1 MTDDSILCLE
11 EAKEGMQDSIEHLKK
26 EYLTIRAGK
35 ASPAMLSGVLV
46 DYYGTKTPIERTANI
61 STPDPR
67 MIVVQP
73 FDKSTIHEIEKA
85 IMNSGLG
92 FNPMNEGELL
102 RINVPPLTE
111 ERRQNLV
118 KQAKTV
124 TEDTKIGIRNH
135 RKAANDQ
142 AKQLEKEGV
151 SEDEVKRLMEEI
163 QKLTDSSIK
172 EVDELFELKEQD
184 ILTV

>member
-11 EAKEGMQDSIEHLKK
+11 EAEEGMNHSMEHLKK
-26 EYLTIRAGK
+26 AFQKIRAGK
-35 ASPAMLSGVLV
+35 ASPAMLNGVLV

-61 STPDPR
+61 STPDAR

-73 FDKSTIHEIEKA
+73 FDKSSIHEIEKA

-102 RINVPPLTE
+102 RINVPALTE
-111 ERRQNLV
+111 ERRKELV
-118 KQAKTV
+118 KQAKSEA
-124 TEDTKIGIRNH
+124 EDTKIGIRNT
-135 RKAANDQ
+135 RRSANDE
-142 AKQLEKEGV
+142 AKKLEKEGV
-151 SEDEVKRLMEEI
+151 SEDEVKNLMDEI
-163 QKLTDSSIK
+163 QKLTDKYIK
-172 EVDELFELKEQD
+172 KVDDYFELKEKD

>member
-1 MTDDSILCLE
+1 MTDDSILCLD
-11 EAKEGMQDSIEHLKK
+11 EAEEGMTQAIDHLKK
-26 EYLTIRAGK
+26 EFQKIRAGK
-35 ASPAMLSGVLV
+35 ANPSMLSGVLV
-46 DYYGTKTPIERTANI
+46 DYYGTSTPIERTANI
-61 STPDPR
+61 NTPDAR

-92 FNPMNEGELL
+92 FNPQNEGELL

-111 ERRQNLV
+111 ERRLDLV

-124 TEDTKIGIRNH
+124 AEDTKVGIRNV
-135 RKAANDQ
+135 RKHANDE
-142 AKQLEKEGV
+142 AKDLEKDGV
-151 SEDEVKRLMEEI
+151 SEDEVKQLMDEI
-163 QKLTDSSIK
+163 QKFTDSFSKKVDEYFDIK
-172 EVDELFELKEQD
+172 EKD